1 VSVTLGQLIVRLGEA
16 VVQTV
21 SLNVPVITIGRELGN
36 SVVLPETRVSRH
48 HAEIR
53 LESSGVILIDVG
65 SPNGT
70 YVDGVRLLAH
80 QPHLLLPGSV
90 VQIGPY
96 QLLYQQPDAAQP
108 ADVVMDAAP
117 VVPLVEMPSTVAP
130 ARSAARPRSPVARA
144 KGPMSAYLRDLPIIY
159 QDDDFIGR
167 FLLIFE
173 SIWEPLEQRQDQIAM
188 YFDPRTCPEP
198 FLPWLAGW
206 LALSLDEGWP
216 ESRKRLLVARAMEL
230 YRARGTT
237 DGLRQMIEV
246 CTGLS
251 PEIEE
256 VAGEPF
262 VFRVTVAD
270 PPGDGVDRRLVEQLI
285 VANKPAHAGYRLEFR
300 T

>member
-21 SLNVPVITIGRELGN
+21 SLNVPVITIGRDLGN

-53 LESSGVILIDVG
+53 LESSGVILTDVG

-96 QLLYQQPDAAQP
+96 LLLYQPQDAAQP
-108 ADVVMDAAP
+108 AEAALAVAP
-117 VVPLVEMPSTVAP
+117 AVPLVEMPSAASPALSASRPRYPVAP
-130 ARSAARPRSPVARA
+130 A
-144 KGPMSAYLRDLPIIY
+144 KGPLSAYLRDLPIIY
-159 QDDDFIGR
+159 QESDFIGR

-173 SIWEPLEQRQDQIAM
+173 TIWEPLEQRQDQIAM

-262 VFRVTVAD
+262 VFRVTVAA

>member
-1 VSVTLGQLIVRLGEA
+1 MTLGQLIVRLGEA
-16 VVQTV
+16 VVQIV
-21 SLNVPVITIGRELGN
+21 SLNAPVITIGRELGN
-36 SVVLPETRVSRH
+36 SVVLPEARVSRH

-96 QLLYQQPDAAQP
+96 QLLYQPPDADQP
-108 ADVVMDAAP
+108 AEVALDAAP
-117 VVPLVEMPSTVAP
+117 VVPLAAMPSAVVP
-130 ARSAARPRSPVARA
+130 ARSAALPRYPVTPA
-144 KGPMSAYLRDLPIIY
+144 KGPASAYLRDLPIIY
-159 QDDDFIGR
+159 QEDDFIGR

-188 YFDPRTCPEP
+188 YFDPRTAPEP

-216 ESRKRLLVARAMEL
+216 ESRRRLLVARAMDL

-251 PEIEE
+251 PEIAE
-256 VAGEPF
+256 VTGEPF
-262 VFRVTVAD
+262 VFRVTVAA
-270 PPGDGVDRRLVEQLI
+270 PPGDGVDRQLVEQLI
-285 VANKPAHAGYRLEFR
+285 AANKPAHAGYRLEFR
-300 T
+300 P

>member
-1 VSVTLGQLIVRLGEA
+1 M
-16 VVQTV
+16 
-21 SLNVPVITIGRELGN
+21 PVLTIGRSLGN

-53 LESSGVILIDVG
+53 LESSGVILIDLG

-70 YVDGVRLLAH
+70 YVDGVRLLAQ
-80 QPHLLLPGSV
+80 QPHLLLPSSV

-96 QLLYQQPDAAQP
+96 LLLYQPADASQP
-108 ADVVMDAAP
+108 AEVALDAAP
-117 VVPLVEMPSTVAP
+117 VIPLAEMSSAIAP
-130 ARSAARPRSPVARA
+130 TQSVARA
-144 KGPMSAYLRDLPIIY
+144 RYPGAWAQGPASIYLRDLPIIY
-159 QDDDFIGR
+159 QEDDFIGR

-173 SIWEPLEQRQDQIAM
+173 SIWEPLEQRQDHIAM

-198 FLPWLAGW
+198 FLGWLGGW
-206 LALSLDEGWP
+206 LALSLNDGWP
-216 ESRKRLLVARAMEL
+216 ESRKRLLVERAMDL

-262 VFRVTVAD
+262 VFRVTVAASS
-270 PPGDGVDRRLVEQLI
+270 GDDVDRQLVEQLI